1 MVFLSGLDILIYKT
15 RYEVHSVLN
24 RTTCIQIKQEP
35 WMFSISS
42 FRSFFTG
49 VILKTKEDG
58 KGLLV
63 YPEFL
68 SIDWK
73 RNYFITTNMKNQR
86 MWT

>member
-1 MVFLSGLDILIYKT
+1 
-15 RYEVHSVLN
+15 
-24 RTTCIQIKQEP
+24 
-35 WMFSISS
+35 MFSISS

-73 RNYFITTNMKNQR
+73 RNYFITTNMKN
-86 MWT
+86 